1 MCRRNQHE
9 NFLRLPPCP
18 TASILLQDG
27 VQGGS
32 DLICDSLCLRFVRLS
47 IQRAAAVLG
56 LLLLLPCAAG
66 ARGPR
71 SIAGITYFNPA
82 VLGQPVHRANGEVR
96 YFVDQGALNATVS
109 NQNATAMVD
118 AAAALWSAVP
128 TAGVTL
134 TDSGSLNEDVNG
146 ANILA
151 GKQLI
156 AQPSDVTPSATSYP
170 VGVIYDADGSV
181 SNALF
186 GASASD
192 PASCENDGV

>member
-1 MCRRNQHE
+1 MSNQH
-9 NFLRLPPCP
+9 
-18 TASILLQDG
+18 
-27 VQGGS
+27 
-32 DLICDSLCLRFVRLS
+32 
-47 IQRAAAVLG
+47 
-56 LLLLLPCAAG
+56 
-66 ARGPR
+66 
-71 SIAGITYFNPA
+71 
-82 VLGQPVHRANGEVR
+82 
-96 YFVDQGALNATVS
+96 
-109 NQNATAMVD
+109 ATAMVD